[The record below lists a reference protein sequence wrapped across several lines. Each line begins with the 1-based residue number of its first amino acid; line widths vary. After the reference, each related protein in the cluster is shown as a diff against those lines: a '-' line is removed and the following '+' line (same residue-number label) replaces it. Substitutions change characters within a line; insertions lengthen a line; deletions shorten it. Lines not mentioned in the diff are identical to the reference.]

1 MFCLFVAC
9 VVAGALLVFVHVF
22 HQVLNQLPTLRTG
35 VTEDDVKVYLGKYDG
50 LTLDQH
56 YGEKKKVRLA
66 KEKEEKKAAKA
77 AALAAAAAPKKK
89 KEAKKEE
96 TSETTTPTPAPAA
109 AAATS
114 DEKKSDGESSSSS
127 TVPAA
132 EESKKGGEIELN
144 ATIGG
149 SPTVMLDDDANKA
162 ATPLNKSSKS
172 SSKKSLSVKE
182 GKLGEKEDYEAPK
195 LSLFDGPSFTW

>member
-1 MFCLFVAC
+1 
-9 VVAGALLVFVHVF
+9 VAGALLVFVHVF

-96 TSETTTPTPAPAA
+96 TSETTTTPTPPTAA
-109 AAATS
+109 AS

-127 TVPAA
+127 AVPAT
-132 EESKKGGEIELN
+132 EESKKGGDIELN

-149 SPTVMLDDDANKA
+149 SPTVMLDDDANKS
-162 ATPLNKSSKS
+162 ATPLGKPSKS